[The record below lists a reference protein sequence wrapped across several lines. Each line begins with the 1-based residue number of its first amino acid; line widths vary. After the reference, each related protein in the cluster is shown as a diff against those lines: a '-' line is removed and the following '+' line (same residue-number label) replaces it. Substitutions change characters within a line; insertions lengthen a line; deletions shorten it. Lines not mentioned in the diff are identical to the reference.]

1 MAIYHFS
8 VKAISRSDG
17 RSVVACAAYRSGEK
31 LVCNYYGKEQDYTR
45 KTGVEHTQIYAPE
58 NTRTDLL
65 NRQTLWN
72 VVEKVETRKDS
83 NLAREFEIAF
93 PQELNA
99 EQRKEMLNELCL
111 ELVKKHGVIVDAAIH
126 APHASSG
133 SDERNY
139 HAHIMFTGR
148 QIDLGTGNFAKKRN
162 RDFNKEN
169 SSETVSWW
177 REKFA
182 SIANKHL
189 EQAGY
194 AATLDHRSY
203 ADQENGLEAT
213 THEGPKATQL
223 RRLGVTTEIAF
234 NNDAIKQRNAEK
246 IKSEQL
252 LKDLDQ
258 EILTTA
264 KLIAKLEQKTT
275 YKGIFSKEKTT
286 IFDSFDQI
294 IQNSHQM
301 RSEKNLF
308 DKLDDAIS
316 ALDLNQK
323 TNFAMNQFD
332 FEIARAQA
340 DARAE
345 AEREVTLKA
354 EADARARAEA
364 EREATLKA
372 EADARAEAEREAT
385 LKAEAQ
391 AKAEAENLF
400 KF

>member
-58 NTRTDLL
+58 NTRTELL

-72 VVEKVETRKDS
+72 VVEKVENRKDS

-133 SDERNY
+133 SEERNY

-177 REKFA
+177 REEFA

-234 NNDAIKQRNAEK
+234 NNDLIKQRNAEK

-258 EILTTA
+258 EILATA
-264 KLIAKLEQKTT
+264 KLISEVDQKGT
-275 YKGIFSKEKTT
+275 KNSILSDEKTA
-286 IFDSFDQI
+286 DLNSFDQI
-294 IQNSHQM
+294 IQNSTRI
-301 RSEKNLF
+301 RSEKSIFDTLDSSISQLNRSELF
-308 DKLDDAIS
+308 SQLDKTLE
-316 ALDLNQK
+316 NH
-323 TNFAMNQFD
+323 
-332 FEIARAQA
+332 
-340 DARAE
+340 AE
-345 AEREVTLKA
+345 AESKAVLERESAVK
-354 EADARARAEA
+354 A
-364 EREATLKA
+364 EREA
-372 EADARAEAEREAT
+372 EAES
-385 LKAEAQ
+385 KAALEHDR
-391 AKAEAENLF
+391 KNRGNDF
-400 KF
+400 NF

>member
-72 VVEKVETRKDS
+72 VVEKVENRKDS

-126 APHASSG
+126 APHTSSG

-169 SSETVSWW
+169 SSETVRWW

-182 SIANKHL
+182 NIANKHL
-189 EQAGY
+189 ELAGY
-194 AATLDHRSY
+194 APTLDHRSY

-258 EILTTA
+258 EILATA
-264 KLIAKLEQKTT
+264 KLISEVDQKGT
-275 YKGIFSKEKTT
+275 KNSILSDEKTA
-286 IFDSFDQI
+286 DLNSFDQI
-294 IQNSHQM
+294 IQNSTKI
-301 RSEKNLF
+301 RSEKSIFDTLDSSISQLNRSELF
-308 DKLDDAIS
+308 SQLDKTLE
-316 ALDLNQK
+316 NH
-323 TNFAMNQFD
+323 
-332 FEIARAQA
+332 
-340 DARAE
+340 AE
-345 AEREVTLKA
+345 AESKAVLERESAVK
-354 EADARARAEA
+354 A
-364 EREATLKA
+364 EREA
-372 EADARAEAEREAT
+372 EAES
-385 LKAEAQ
+385 KAALEHDR
-391 AKAEAENLF
+391 KNRGNDF
-400 KF
+400 NF

>member
-126 APHASSG
+126 APHTSSG

-148 QIDLGTGNFAKKRN
+148 QIDLGTGNFAKK
-162 RDFNKEN
+162 K
-169 SSETVSWW
+169 
-177 REKFA
+177 K
-182 SIANKHL
+182 
-189 EQAGY
+189 
-194 AATLDHRSY
+194 
-203 ADQENGLEAT
+203 
-213 THEGPKATQL
+213 P
-223 RRLGVTTEIAF
+223 
-234 NNDAIKQRNAEK
+234 
-246 IKSEQL
+246 
-252 LKDLDQ
+252 
-258 EILTTA
+258 
-264 KLIAKLEQKTT
+264 
-275 YKGIFSKEKTT
+275 
-286 IFDSFDQI
+286 
-294 IQNSHQM
+294 
-301 RSEKNLF
+301 
-308 DKLDDAIS
+308 
-316 ALDLNQK
+316 
-323 TNFAMNQFD
+323 
-332 FEIARAQA
+332 
-340 DARAE
+340 
-345 AEREVTLKA
+345 
-354 EADARARAEA
+354 
-364 EREATLKA
+364 
-372 EADARAEAEREAT
+372 
-385 LKAEAQ
+385 
-391 AKAEAENLF
+391 
-400 KF
+400 

>member
-93 PQELNA
+93 PEELNA

-126 APHASSG
+126 APHTSSG

-169 SSETVSWW
+169 SSETVRWW

-182 SIANKHL
+182 NIANKHL

-258 EILTTA
+258 EILATA
-264 KLIAKLEQKTT
+264 KLISEIDQKGTQNS
-275 YKGIFSKEKTT
+275 ILSDEK
-286 IFDSFDQI
+286 IADLNSFDQI
-294 IQNSHQM
+294 IQNSTEI
-301 RSEKNLF
+301 RSEKSIFDTLDSSISQLNRSELF
-308 DKLDDAIS
+308 SQLDKTLENHAEAESKAVLERES
-316 ALDLNQK
+316 AVK
-323 TNFAMNQFD
+323 A
-332 FEIARAQA
+332 ERE
-340 DARAE
+340 AE
-345 AEREVTLKA
+345 AERKA
-354 EADARARAEA
+354 ALEHDRKNRGN
-364 EREATLKA
+364 
-372 EADARAEAEREAT
+372 DF
-385 LKAEAQ
+385 
-391 AKAEAENLF
+391 NF
-400 KF
+400 